1 MKPSLIVPDTSSVIF
16 IAMYYPPSIPEKQSA
31 TPTRGG
37 YMGGVP
43 HENKNLTKTIIIQ
56 NMFIQI
62 FYIIIYRY
70 VTVKIS
76 YHTGMRQTEHKLYDK
91 SEK

>member
-1 MKPSLIVPDTSSVIF
+1 
-16 IAMYYPPSIPEKQSA
+16 MYYTPSIPEKHSP